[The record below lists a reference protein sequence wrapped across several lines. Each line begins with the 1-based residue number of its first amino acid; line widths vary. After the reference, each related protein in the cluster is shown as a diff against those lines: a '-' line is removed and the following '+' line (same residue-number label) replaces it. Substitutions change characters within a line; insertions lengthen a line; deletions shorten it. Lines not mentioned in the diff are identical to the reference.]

1 MTSQK
6 GLGLST
12 TTFWGVMMWQHLYKS
27 HLPQKGNVNSATTLE
42 TLAINFIQIFFKQ
55 MNQIS
60 LSFPLP
66 KGKQWKTCCPFSC
79 EFFQEIIV
87 WYWSCWMASRWST
100 GVVIP
105 YKCQCPTHR
114 SWSRIKDGI
123 LDGQQRMVHLKK
135 WLVSFP
141 SSVHLQVFSAFKGL
155 MFRRSMWRFRG
166 LWTICLAFFL
176 PFCSAKHRFSLC
188 QRLGRMEPFRTA
200 SWDSGIWWAFIA
212 RQTKVLV
219 FFVEGHK
226 LYHSINWTATCW
238 FQLSTVTYVYPENCH
253 LVYIY
258 IYLLIGLD
266 HD

>member
-1 MTSQK
+1 MNGKSTSTSATLPQRYLLRAGWEVGCNDSDVRRPLCEACPATCTYHVYQTRSTNHLKMTSQK

-155 MFRRSMWRFRG
+155 IFRRSMWRFRG

-188 QRLGRMEPFRTA
+188 
-200 SWDSGIWWAFIA
+200 
-212 RQTKVLV
+212 
-219 FFVEGHK
+219 
-226 LYHSINWTATCW
+226 
-238 FQLSTVTYVYPENCH
+238 
-253 LVYIY
+253 
-258 IYLLIGLD
+258 
-266 HD
+266 